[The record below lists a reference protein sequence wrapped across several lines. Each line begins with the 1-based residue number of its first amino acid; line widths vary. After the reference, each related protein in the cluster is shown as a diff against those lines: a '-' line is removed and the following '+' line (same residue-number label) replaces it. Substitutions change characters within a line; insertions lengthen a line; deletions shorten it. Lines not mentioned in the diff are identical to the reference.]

1 MKRDQLRRMLGED
14 VSEDVIDSIMAEN
27 GRDVNSARE
36 RGEQLRAGLREIQ
49 KRHAII
55 GDIRG
60 LGLMTGAEFVHADK
74 SPAAAELDDVL
85 ETLKDRGFIIGKNGV
100 ARNVMAFQPPLVIT
114 AEDIDN
120 VLNALEMVLT
130 EKKL

>member
-1 MKRDQLRRMLGED
+1 MENAQARGQQLYD
-14 VSEDVIDSIMAEN
+14 
-27 GRDVNSARE
+27 
-36 RGEQLRAGLREIQ
+36 GLVELQ
-49 KRHAII
+49 KKHPII

-60 LGLMTGAEFVHADK
+60 IGLMRGAEFVHADK
-74 SPAAAELDDVL
+74 SPAADELDQVL
-85 ETLKDRGFIIGKNGV
+85 EEMKNRGFIIGKNGI